1 MTDRLTRVAR
11 VMARAE
17 EALGDAEKARRWLR
31 KPNRALQ
38 GRVPLDL
45 ARSEAGARTVEQALG
60 RIEHGLGA

>member
-1 MTDRLTRVAR
+1 
-11 VMARAE
+11 MARAE
-17 EALGDAEKARRWLR
+17 EALGDAVKARRWLR

-45 ARSEAGARTVEQALG
+45 PRSEAGARIVEQVLG

>member
-38 GRVPLDL
+38 GRVPLDP
-45 ARSEAGARTVEQALG
+45 ARSEAGARIVEQALG

>member
-1 MTDRLTRVAR
+1 MAR

-31 KPNRALQ
+31 KPNRGLR

-45 ARSEAGARTVEQALG
+45 ARSEAGARIVEQALG